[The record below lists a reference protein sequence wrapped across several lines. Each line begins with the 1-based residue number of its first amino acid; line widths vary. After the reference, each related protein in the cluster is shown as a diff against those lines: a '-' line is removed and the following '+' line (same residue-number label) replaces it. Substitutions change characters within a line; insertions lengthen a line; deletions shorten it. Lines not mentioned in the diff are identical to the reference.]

1 MTSPVPRTSITLT
14 IITGAALALGGC
26 SGRDDAASAPGVN
39 EPAIE
44 SWGVTPING
53 RPASLF
59 TLTNRNGMTAKISD
73 YGATV
78 VALTAPDRKGRFADV
93 VLGYNTLAEYVQPGH
108 SPYFGTIAGRYAN
121 RIAGGRFTLEG
132 KDYTLAT
139 NNTPAGKPCSL
150 HGGLKGFDKALWTAT
165 PVKSLPGGQ
174 AIRMTYVSR
183 DGEEGYPGTLTLSVT
198 YLLGPDNALHIAFEA
213 MTDKTTVLNP
223 TNHSYFN
230 LKGEGEGDILGHVLM
245 LKASRM
251 TPVSDGLIPT
261 GELKAVAGTPFD
273 FTSPHTIGERV
284 NADDEQLKFGGGY
297 DHNFVI
303 DRTDQELTL
312 AARVEEPTT
321 GRVLEVLTTEPGIQ
335 LYIGN
340 FLPKA
345 EDGED
350 KQLKGKSGK
359 PYHYRGAFCLETQHF
374 PDSPNHPTFPTTVL
388 RPGAT
393 YTSQTV
399 YRFST
404 K

>member
-1 MTSPVPRTSITLT
+1 MTIPVPSTRISLTLLA
-14 IITGAALALGGC
+14 GAALAVGGC
-26 SGRDDAASAPGVN
+26 DGRNDAAGGTDAQAPT
-39 EPAIE
+39 IE

-59 TLTNRNGMTAKISD
+59 TLTNRSGMTAKISD

-78 VALTAPDRKGRFADV
+78 VALTAPDRKGKFADV

-121 RIAGGRFTLEG
+121 RIANGKFTLEG
-132 KDYTLAT
+132 KEYTLAT

-150 HGGLKGFDKALWTAT
+150 HGGLKGFDKVLWTAT
-165 PVKSLPGGQ
+165 PVESLPGGQ
-174 AIRMTYVSR
+174 AIRMTYVSK
-183 DGEEGYPGTLTLSVT
+183 DGEEGYPGTLTLAVT

-213 MTDKTTVLNP
+213 ITDRTTVLNP

-230 LKGEGEGDILGHVLM
+230 LKGEGEGDILGHVLTIH
-245 LKASRM
+245 ASRM
-251 TPVSDGLIPT
+251 TPVNDGLIPT
-261 GELKAVAGTPFD
+261 GELRPVAGTPFD
-273 FTSPHTIGERV
+273 FTTPHTIGERV
-284 NADDEQLKFGGGY
+284 GADDEQLTFGAGY

-303 DRTDQELTL
+303 DRTGNDLVL
-312 AARVEEPTT
+312 AARIEEPTS
-321 GRVLEVLTTEPGIQ
+321 GRVMEVLTTEPGIQ

-340 FLPKA
+340 FLPKPEHGA
-345 EDGED
+345 DQ
-350 KQLKGKSGK
+350 QLLGKSGK

-374 PDSPNHPTFPTTVL
+374 PDSPNQPIFPTTVL
-388 RPGAT
+388 KPGAT

>member
-1 MTSPVPRTSITLT
+1 MTIPPQRTSLT
-14 IITGAALALGGC
+14 VSAIVGAALALSGC
-26 SGRDDAASAPGVN
+26 QDRGSGTADAPQMDA
-39 EPAIE
+39 
-44 SWGVTPING
+44 WGVSPLG
-53 RPASLF
+53 LPVHLF
-59 TLTNRNGMTAKISD
+59 TLRNDSGMTARISD

-78 VALTAPDRKGRFADV
+78 VSLTAPDRRGNFGDV

-108 SPYFGTIAGRYAN
+108 SPFFGTIAGRYAN
-121 RIAGGRFTLEG
+121 RIAGGKFTLEG
-132 KDYTLAT
+132 KDYSLHI

-150 HGGLKGFDKALWTAT
+150 HGGKQGFDKVVWTAT
-165 PVKSLPGGQ
+165 PVTTASGGQ
-174 AIRMTYVSR
+174 AIKMTYVAK

-213 MTDKTTVLNP
+213 TTDKTTVLNP

-230 LKGEGEGDILGHVLM
+230 LKGEGNGDILGHVLT
-245 LKASRM
+245 LSASKM
-251 TPVSDGLIPT
+251 TVVNDGLIPT
-261 GELKAVAGTPFD
+261 GEIKSVAGTPFD
-273 FTSPHTIGERV
+273 FTTPHTIGERV

-303 DRTDQELTL
+303 DRTTNELVL

-345 EDGED
+345 DAPD
-350 KQLKGKSGK
+350 QDQLVGKSGK
-359 PYHYRGAFCLETQHF
+359 KYQYRDGFCLETQHY
-374 PDSPNHPTFPTTVL
+374 PDSPNQPTFPTTVL
-388 RPGAT
+388 APGAT
-393 YTSQTV
+393 FSSQTI